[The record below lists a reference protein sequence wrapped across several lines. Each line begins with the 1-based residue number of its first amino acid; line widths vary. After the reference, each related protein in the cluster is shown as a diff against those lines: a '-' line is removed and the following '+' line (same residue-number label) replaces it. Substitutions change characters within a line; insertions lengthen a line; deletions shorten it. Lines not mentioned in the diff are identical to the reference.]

1 MNAEDIGLPPHLQR
15 MVNADVSGLEIMHG
29 ELKNLMLI
37 AEQELADAQ
46 AFEDETEE
54 AMDRTRCE
62 GALDTLTELY
72 KLTCDLSFAIGI
84 REENRKDGHI

>member
-1 MNAEDIGLPPHLQR
+1 MGWFFGKPKI
-15 MVNADVSGLEIMHG
+15 
-29 ELKNLMLI
+29 KNDEPEPDSN
-37 AEQELADAQ
+37 EQIEEN
-46 AFEDETEE
+46 FHVEKEDETEE